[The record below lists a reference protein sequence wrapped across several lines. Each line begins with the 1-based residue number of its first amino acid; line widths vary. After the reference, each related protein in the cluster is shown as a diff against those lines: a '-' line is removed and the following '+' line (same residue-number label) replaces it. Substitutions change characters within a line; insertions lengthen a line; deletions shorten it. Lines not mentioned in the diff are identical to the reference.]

1 MLENLRLSFQS
12 IWAHKM
18 RSFLTMLGIIIGIAA
33 IIAIVSTIQ
42 GTNEE
47 IKNQLIGAG
56 TNTVDIYLMQNGQE
70 LSIYSSSEIPYGVPQ
85 VTDEIREQILALD
98 TVENVTCYTERESL
112 YETVYYLDTE
122 IEYPTI
128 RGIDTSYFDTVGYT
142 LRTGRC
148 FVESDY
154 TNFRTV
160 VIIDSTLADKYFPN
174 EDPVGKTLE
183 ISGVPFTIIGVVTDT
198 SDTGT
203 SISTISDYYTY
214 LYDSYGFLYIPSAC
228 WPIIYS
234 FDEPENVIVKAVSTD
249 DMERAGAD
257 TEDILNSLISSLQTD
272 VKYEAQNLVEQARQ
286 LASLSSSTQTLMIW
300 VASISLLVGGI
311 GVMNIMMVSVTERT
325 SEIGLKKAI
334 GARKGAILGQF
345 LTEAVV
351 LTSIGGLLGV
361 GAGIGM
367 AYVINKISGTAVAIS
382 VPASAIAVLFSMVIG
397 IIFGLMPSMK
407 AANLDPIEALRRE

>member
-1 MLENLRLSFQS
+1 MIENLRLSFQS

-56 TNTVDIYLMQNGQE
+56 TNTVDIYLMQNGYE
-70 LSIYSSSEIPYGVPQ
+70 LSIYSSSEIPYGIPQ
-85 VTDEIREQILALD
+85 VTDEAREAILALD
-98 TVENVTCYTERESL
+98 TVANVTCYTERESL
-112 YETVYYLDTE
+112 YEVVYYQDTE
-122 IEYPTI
+122 FNYPTI
-128 RGIDTSYFDTVGYT
+128 RGIDTSYFETVGYT
-142 LRTGRC
+142 IRSGRG

-154 TNFRTV
+154 SNFRTV
-160 VIIDSTLADKYFPN
+160 VIIDGTLADTYFPN

-183 ISGVPFTIIGVVTDT
+183 ISGVPFTIVGVVTDS
-198 SDTGT
+198 SDTSA

-214 LYDSYGFLYIPSAC
+214 LYDSYGYLYIPSAC
-228 WPIIYS
+228 WPILYC
-234 FDEPENVIVKAVSTD
+234 FDEPQNVIVKAASTD
-249 DMERAGAD
+249 DMEKAGSDA
-257 TEDILNSLISSLQTD
+257 EDILNSLISSSQTD
-272 VKYEAQNLVEQARQ
+272 VKYSAQNLVEQARQ

-351 LTSIGGLLGV
+351 LTSIGGMLGV

-367 AYVINKISGTAVAIS
+367 AYIINKISGTAVAIS

>member
-1 MLENLRLSFQS
+1 MIENLRLSFQS

-98 TVENVTCYTERESL
+98 TVENMTCYTERTYL
-112 YETVYYLDTE
+112 YETVYYQDTVMN
-122 IEYPTI
+122 YLTI
-128 RGIDTSYFDTVGYT
+128 RGIDTSYFETVGYT
-142 LRTGRC
+142 LRTGRG

-160 VIIDSTLADKYFPN
+160 VIVDGSLADKYFPN

-183 ISGVPFTIIGVVTDT
+183 IGGVPFTIIGVVTDT
-198 SDTGT
+198 SDTSS

-214 LYDSYGFLYIPSAC
+214 VQDSYGTLYIPSAC
-228 WPIIYS
+228 WPIIYC
-234 FDEPENVIVKAVSTD
+234 FDEPENVIVKATSTD
-249 DMERAGAD
+249 DMERAGSDA
-257 TEDILNSLISSLQTD
+257 EDLLNTLISSSQTE
-272 VKYEAQNLVEQARQ
+272 VKYAAQNLVEQARE

-367 AYVINKISGTAVAIS
+367 AYIINKISGTAVAIS

>member
-56 TNTVDIYLMQNGQE
+56 TNTVDIYLMQNGYQ
-70 LSIYSSSEIPYGVPQ
+70 LSIYSSSGIPYGVPQ
-85 VTDEIREQILALD
+85 VTDEAREEILALD
-98 TVENVTCYTERESL
+98 SVENVTCYTERESVD
-112 YETVYYLDTE
+112 TVYYQDTE
-122 IEYPTI
+122 FNYPTI
-128 RGIDTSYFDTVGYT
+128 RGIDVSYFDTVGYSI
-142 LRTGRC
+142 RTGRG

-174 EDPVGKTLE
+174 EDPVGNTLE
-183 ISGVPFTIIGVVTDT
+183 ISGVPFTIVGVVTNT

-203 SISTISDYYTY
+203 SISTISEYYSY
-214 LYDSYGFLYIPSAC
+214 LYDSYGYLYIPSAC
-228 WPIIYS
+228 WPILYC
-234 FDEPENVIVKAVSTD
+234 FDEPQNVIVKAVSTD
-249 DMERAGAD
+249 DMEKAGSD
-257 TEDILNSLISSLQTD
+257 TEDILNSLISSAQTD
-272 VKYEAQNLVEQARQ
+272 VKYDAQNLVEQARQ

-367 AYVINKISGTAVAIS
+367 AYIINKISGTAVAIS

>member
-56 TNTVDIYLMQNGQE
+56 TNTVDILLQRNGYD
-70 LSIYSSSEIPYGVPQ
+70 LSIDSSADIPYGVPQ
-85 VTDEIREQILALD
+85 VTDSAREQILALD
-98 TVENVTCYTERESL
+98 TVQNVTCYTERTYL
-112 YETVYYLDTE
+112 YESVYYQDTE
-122 IEYPTI
+122 ITYPTI
-128 RGIDTSYFDTVGYT
+128 RGIDTSYFETVGYT
-142 LRTGRC
+142 IRAGRG

-160 VIIDSTLADKYFPN
+160 VIIDSSLADKYFPN
-174 EDPVGKTLE
+174 EDPVGNTLE
-183 ISGVPFTIIGVVTDT
+183 ICGVPFTIVGVVTDT
-198 SDTGT
+198 SDTGS
-203 SISTISDYYTY
+203 SISTVSDYYTY
-214 LYDSYGFLYIPSAC
+214 LSDSYGTLYIPAAC
-228 WPIIYS
+228 WPILYC
-234 FDEPENVIVKAVSTD
+234 FDEPQNVIVKAASTD
-249 DMERAGAD
+249 DMEKAGSD
-257 TEDILNSLISSLQTD
+257 TEDILNSLISSAQTD

-286 LASLSSSTQTLMIW
+286 LASLSSSTQNLMIW

-367 AYVINKISGTAVAIS
+367 AYIINKISGTAVAIS

-397 IIFGLMPSMK
+397 IVFGLVPSMK